1 MDKAARV
8 SCEGVQKVILYYR
21 ISGNKKLIY
30 PITGQGYSVDGWVL
44 CEDVLKQTW
53 ITGPLV
59 FFPLRRYGYP
69 VAGYRV
75 PVTV

>member
-59 FFPLRRYGYP
+59 FFRCVDTDIR
-69 VAGYRV
+69 
-75 PVTV
+75 